1 MNFKILALLS
11 IILTSLAPVSAWGED
26 GGSFSKF
33 TEPLW
38 EIGVGGGAFYT
49 PDYPA
54 SDKNSLHGLALP
66 YLIYRGDFLRIGR
79 DSILKGVFFDT
90 DIVEFDISAAASFN
104 SSSDDNDARR
114 GMPDL
119 DYLFEIGPQLKIK
132 LGAAY
137 GGRAELQLPFRA
149 VFSTDIT
156 RIDHRGYLFNPKIAY
171 RKQNLFRKNID
182 MDCSISSGFATKNL
196 HEYFYRVA
204 PQYATETRP
213 AYEADSGYLGSRLT
227 FGLSYDITEH
237 LRAYVGGGIGYYGGA
252 VNQRSPLFRQEIT
265 TSVHAALTWSRF
277 QSKTR
282 VPSSRQ

>member
-1 MNFKILALLS
+1 MNLKILLLLS
-11 IILTSLAPVSAWGED
+11 LILAALAPVSAWGED
-26 GGSFSKF
+26 NGSFSKS

-38 EIGVGGGAFYT
+38 EIGVGGGVFYT

-66 YLIYRGDFLRIGR
+66 YVIYRGDFLRVGR

-90 DIVEFDISAAASFN
+90 DVVEFDISVAASFN
-104 SSSDDNDARR
+104 SSSEDNDARR

-132 LGAAY
+132 LGSAY
-137 GGRAELQLPFRA
+137 GGRAELQLPVRA

-156 RIDHRGYLFNPKIAY
+156 RIDHRGYLFNPKISY
-171 RKQNLFRKNID
+171 RKQNLFQKKIN
-182 MDCSISSGFATKNL
+182 MDCSISSSFATKDL
-196 HEYFYRVA
+196 HQYFYQVA

-227 FGLSYDITEH
+227 LGLSYDITEN
-237 LRAYVGGGIGYYGGA
+237 LRAYLGGGIGYYGGA
-252 VNQRSPLFRQEIT
+252 ANQHSPLFRQEVN
-265 TSVHAALTWSRF
+265 TSVHGAFTWSLF

-282 VPSSRQ
+282 VPASRQ